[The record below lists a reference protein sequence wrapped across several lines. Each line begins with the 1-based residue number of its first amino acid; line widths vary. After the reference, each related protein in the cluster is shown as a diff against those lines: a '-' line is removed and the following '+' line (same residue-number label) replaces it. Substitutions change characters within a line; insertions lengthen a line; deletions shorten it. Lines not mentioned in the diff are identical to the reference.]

1 MSSPLRMSLGARC
14 GPNRAVSAR
23 HQRVYGFILNPT
35 YRVVRGRPEVHL
47 YGVLESG
54 EPCLIVDD
62 RFRPYFFVRSADA
75 ARAQALTPRATV
87 DPTSLTSFTDEPV
100 VQVFLPQPD
109 DIAPTRVRLERAGIE
124 CFEADVRFPY
134 RYLIDRGI
142 RGAFE
147 VHGPAERHQRLGRVL
162 RNPDLTPAH
171 WKPTLRT
178 LSIDIETDPS
188 GRVVYAIALHTHD
201 FERVLLVHDQL
212 LDKGEPVRSERDLLH
227 RFIAY
232 VHELDPDIIT
242 GWNVVDFDLAVLRR
256 AAHNH
261 GIRLTL
267 GRDDQDLVL
276 RKDSSFTRDS
286 RAVVFGRQVLDG
298 LALLRNAYYRLEDYK
313 LETAAQAIL
322 GHGKLIVGEDRGSA
336 IEQAYADDPQFLVDY
351 NLQDARLV
359 TEILDATGLVD
370 LAVERSLLTG
380 MQLDRVAAA
389 IASIDGLYLPELRR
403 RGRVAPS
410 VRILAEPVPIGGGH
424 VLESRAGLY
433 ENVLVFDFKSL
444 YPSLIRTFNLDPIS
458 RAPADAAE
466 SAVLAAPNGARFVR
480 EPRGILPELLD
491 RLMDEREAAKVG
503 GQAVKANAI
512 KILMNSFYGVLGS
525 TASRLFAPDVANAI
539 TSFGQAVI
547 QWAAEAARAA
557 GFEVIYGDTDSLFVH
572 VPGRSAGE
580 ALAEAEVLRGVIGE
594 AVQQRIG
601 TDYGCESRLELVF
614 EKLYHRFFLPEIRGG
629 KVGSK
634 KRYAGLL
641 RDASGEHIEF
651 VGLEAVRRDWSE
663 VSKRFQREL
672 MQRVF
677 HAQPVEAFVAGFV
690 EQLRA
695 GTYDADLVYR
705 KAVRK
710 PLDAYTK
717 TTPPHVQA
725 ARKLGDASG
734 RIVAY
739 VVTRNGPEPIERL
752 TAPPNYEHYIDHQI
766 APVADAVLHML
777 GKSFDAIVPRKG
789 QMSLF

>member
-1 MSSPLRMSLGARC
+1 MLGF
-14 GPNRAVSAR
+14 V
-23 HQRVYGFILNPT
+23 LNPT
-35 YRVVRGRPEVHL
+35 YRVAGGRAEIHL

-54 EPCLIVDD
+54 EPCLLIDD
-62 RFRPYFFVRSADA
+62 RFRPYFFLRTADT
-75 ARAQALTPRATV
+75 ARAQALVPRISVEA
-87 DPTSLTSFTDEPV
+87 SEFTSFAGESV
-100 VQVFLPQPD
+100 VRASVPLPD
-109 DIAPTRVRLERAGIE
+109 DVASTRARLERSGIE

-134 RYLIDRGI
+134 RYLIDHGI

-147 VHGPAERHQRLGRVL
+147 VHGHAERHPRLGRIV
-162 RNPDLTPAH
+162 RNPDLAPAH
-171 WKPTLRT
+171 WIPELRT

-188 GRVVYAIALHTHD
+188 ARVVFSIAMHMRD
-201 FERVLLVHDQL
+201 FERVLLVHDHV

-232 VHELDPDIIT
+232 VHELDPDVIT

-256 AAHNH
+256 SAHNY
-261 GIRLTL
+261 GIRLNL
-267 GRDDQDLVL
+267 GRDDQEVFV

-286 RAVVFGRQVLDG
+286 RAVVNGRQVLDG
-298 LALLRNAYYRLEDYK
+298 LALLRSAYYRLEDYK

-322 GHGKLIVGEDRGSA
+322 GHGKLIVGDDRGAA
-336 IEQAYADDPQFLVDY
+336 IQQAYEDDPQHLVDY

-359 TEILDATGLVD
+359 TDILDATGLVD

-380 MQLDRVAAA
+380 MQLDRVGAA
-389 IASIDGLYLPELRR
+389 IASIDALYLPELRR

-410 VRILAEPVPIGGGH
+410 VHLAAEPAAIGGGYVMDSH
-424 VLESRAGLY
+424 PGLY

-458 RAPADAAE
+458 RAAADAAE
-466 SAVLAAPNGARFVR
+466 SAVIVAPNGARFVR
-480 EPRGILPELLD
+480 SPRGILPELLD
-491 RLMDEREAAKVG
+491 RLMAEREAAK
-503 GQAVKANAI
+503 AASRDVKANAI

-525 TASRLFAPDVANAI
+525 PASRLFAPDVANAI
-539 TSFGQAVI
+539 TSFGQQVI
-547 QWAAEAARAA
+547 QWAAEAARAS
-557 GFEVIYGDTDSLFVH
+557 GFTVIYGDTDSLFVH
-572 VPGRSAGE
+572 VPERAPEE
-580 ALAEAEVLRGVIGE
+580 ALAVAARLREEIGA
-594 AVQQRIG
+594 AVEGRIRQR
-601 TDYGCESRLELVF
+601 YGCDTFLELEF

-641 RDASGEHIEF
+641 RDTSGEHIEF

-677 HAQPVEAFVAGFV
+677 HGEPVDRFVAGFV
-690 EQLRA
+690 EDLKA
-695 GTYDADLVYR
+695 GRYDGELVYR

-710 PLDAYTK
+710 RLDEYTK

-734 RIVAY
+734 RIVSY
-739 VVTRNGPEPIERL
+739 VITRNGPEPIEAL
-752 TAPPNYEHYIDHQI
+752 TARPNYEHYIDHQI

-777 GKSFDAIVPRKG
+777 GTSFDAIVPRKG